1 MATFIGQLIGFAFIV
16 LIIMKFAVPPVRKL
30 MAERKAAVR
39 QQLEDSAKAAQRLAD
54 ADRHHAQLLEQG
66 RTEAQVIVEE
76 ASSDSVRIAEQFQ
89 AQARAEFARI
99 KQYGEQQ
106 TVLLRAQAVREV
118 RARLGDDAVRRAADI
133 VRAEVS
139 DSGQRAATV
148 DRFLD
153 ELEAMAPSAV
163 VIEVE
168 ESDLRP
174 ASRDARAALVTQFDA
189 LAPSLSPAD
198 LSRLAAEVVSVDALL
213 TREPIL
219 ARHLTESGGSKEAK
233 RAMLEQ
239 LFGGKVG
246 NDTLQILIGAVSVR
260 WSSIDDFVDGL
271 QYIARISLL
280 EGAKRAGQIGAVVEQ
295 LFWFGRTLDSYPRLA
310 ALLNDS
316 NTAAAN
322 RITLLRSVLEGP
334 AGANETVIAL
344 LSQTLELQHV
354 GHGGRLD
361 DAIQE
366 LGRLA
371 VARQGELVAQAVAA
385 AELSDAQQQR
395 LTSVLSRIYRH
406 PVAVHVT
413 IDPQVLGGLSV
424 AVGDEV
430 IDGTLSARLAAAA
443 TKLPD

>member
-1 MATFIGQLIGFAFIV
+1 MATFIGQLIGFGLIV
-16 LIIMKFAVPPVRKL
+16 LILMKFAVPPLRKL
-30 MAERKAAVR
+30 MAERKATVR
-39 QQLEDSAKAAQRLAD
+39 QQLEESAKAAQRLAD
-54 ADRHHAQLLEQG
+54 ADRHHAELLAKG
-66 RTEAQVIVEE
+66 RTEAQVIVDD
-76 ASSDSVRIAEQFQ
+76 AASDSVRIAEQFQ
-89 AQARAEFARI
+89 VQARAEFTRI

-106 TVLLRAQAVREV
+106 TVLLRAQAVREL

-133 VRAEVS
+133 VRGEVS
-139 DSGQRAATV
+139 DPRERAATV

-153 ELEAMAPSAV
+153 ELEAMAPTSVAV
-163 VIEVE
+163 EVE

-174 ASRDARAALVTQFDA
+174 ASRDARAALVAQFDA
-189 LAPSLSPAD
+189 LAPSLSGAD

-213 TREPIL
+213 IREPIL
-219 ARHLTESGGSKEAK
+219 ARHLAESGGTKEAK

-239 LFGGKVG
+239 LLAGKVR
-246 NDTLQILIGAVSVR
+246 NDTLQILIGAATSR
-260 WSSIDDFVDGL
+260 WSSVDDFMDGL

-280 EGAKRAGQIGAVVEQ
+280 ESAKKAGQIGAVVEQ

-310 ALLNDS
+310 ALLNESSTPAS
-316 NTAAAN
+316 N
-322 RITLLRSVLEGP
+322 RVTLLRSVLAGP
-334 AGANETVIAL
+334 AGADESVIAL
-344 LSQTLELQHV
+344 LAQTLELQR
-354 GHGGRLD
+354 GERLD
-361 DAIQE
+361 EAIQN

-385 AELSDAQQQR
+385 GQLTDGQQQR
-395 LTSVLSRIYRH
+395 LTAVLSRIYRH